1 MSTKKLATGVSR
13 YAQMSAALQVAEER
27 GYQKGYRAGERDGYA
42 AGRDSAMQPVAE
54 RLPARPTK
62 QTKSKH
68 GAKARKPLTF
78 EQFKASGRYVADLS
92 KALPEFYEASTPGR
106 VYAGELVIERS
117 RGCAEGGWML
127 TIENISR
134 CANRFRSLER
144 DLYEWGRDEG
154 LLSDSTKQRKGSRK

>member
-1 MSTKKLATGVSR
+1 MSPRKYATGVKAR
-13 YAQMSAALQVAEER
+13 TVAAKLLAAEER

-42 AGRDSAMQPVAE
+42 AGRDSAMQPVVE
-54 RLPARPTK
+54 RLPARPAK
-62 QTKSKH
+62 QTKRQR
-68 GAKARKPLTF
+68 GARIAKPLTF

-117 RGCAEGGWML
+117 RGCAEGEWML

-134 CANRFRSLER
+134 CAKRFRSLER

-154 LLSDSTKQRKGSRK
+154 ILSDSKQLKGNRK